1 MNELPKIYI
10 IACTEEFSSI
20 KTKLKIKK
28 VEKRLEKK
36 GFQVINPLNIY
47 VKKKSISTIEATIY
61 NIKQLLSCKAVY
73 LMPEVSLKKG
83 ENLELKISLDINLII
98 IQALPINL

>member
-10 IACTEEFSSI
+10 IASNEDSSSI

-28 VEKRLEKK
+28 LEKRLEKK
-36 GFQVINPLNIY
+36 GFEVVNPLNIY

-73 LMPEVSLKKG
+73 VMPEVSLKKG

-98 IQALPINL
+98 VQGLPINL